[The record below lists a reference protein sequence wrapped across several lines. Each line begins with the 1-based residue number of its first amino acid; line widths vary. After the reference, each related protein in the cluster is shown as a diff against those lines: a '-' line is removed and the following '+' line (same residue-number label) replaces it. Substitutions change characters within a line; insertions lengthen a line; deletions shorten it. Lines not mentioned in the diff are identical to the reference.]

1 VEKRRVLDSW
11 KEISAYL
18 GRSVKTCRRLEH
30 ERDLPIHR
38 LEDSP
43 KARVFAYQDELD
55 RWVESSFL
63 KVDKSKKRAR
73 TSIIK
78 KLRGSSGKR

>member
-11 KEISAYL
+11 KEIAAYL
-18 GRSVKTCRRLEH
+18 GRSVKTCRRWEH
-30 ERDLPIHR
+30 ELDLPIHR

-55 RWVESSFL
+55 RWVESSFH
-63 KVDKSKKRAR
+63 KANKSKKKAK
-73 TSIIK
+73 TSLIK
-78 KLRGSSGKR
+78 KFLGSRGKR